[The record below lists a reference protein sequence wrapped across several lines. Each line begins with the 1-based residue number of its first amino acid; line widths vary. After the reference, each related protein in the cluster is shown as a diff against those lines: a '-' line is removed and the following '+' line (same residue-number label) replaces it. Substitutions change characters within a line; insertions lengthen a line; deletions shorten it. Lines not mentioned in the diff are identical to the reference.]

1 MADCREAESLALLIW
16 GKIVYEQARGAHMV
30 MGQQYSLGRRGLSRL
45 ARTRPYIAE
54 AGTRDIKFENEIL
67 VLRPPSWNLIHPPH
81 GTPCR
86 PSCCHK
92 RLPFS
97 VEIST
102 FYDGPSTELQ
112 PPALQ
117 RSSRLMNHS
126 VGQSINH
133 SHLFR
138 QSPAC
143 LVGLCWLSVSSF
155 PPGRNST

>member
-1 MADCREAESLALLIW
+1 
-16 GKIVYEQARGAHMV
+16 MV

-45 ARTRPYIAE
+45 ARTRPYMAE
-54 AGTRDIKFENEIL
+54 AGTRDSKFENEIL
-67 VLRPPSWNLIHPPH
+67 VLRPPSWNPSTPH
-81 GTPCR
+81 GNPCP

-92 RLPFS
+92 RLPSS

-126 VGQSINH
+126 VGQSIT
-133 SHLFR
+133 LTY
-138 QSPAC
+138 
-143 LVGLCWLSVSSF
+143 SVSLL
-155 PPGRNST
+155 PA